1 MNLQENINRIQ
12 QMMGIITEDK
22 RDSLLNMIDKWGMH
36 QTSKLMGGY
45 NNVRRMLGDGELSKN
60 DEIQFVRNIVEEWMD
75 ASRKPGLDVTEF
87 VDSPIDCGSD
97 NNYIRQIQTIHK
109 DGAFVDT
116 YLNTPLGM
124 LEKTLMVPY
133 EDLPED
139 SFKKIFDVAITFINK
154 YMML

>member
-1 MNLQENINRIQ
+1 
-12 QMMGIITEDK
+12 MMGIITEDK

-45 NNVRRMLGDGELSKN
+45 DNVRRMLGDGELPKN
-60 DEIQFVRNIVEEWMD
+60 DEIQFVRDMVKVWMG
-75 ASRKPGLDVTEF
+75 ASHQSGLDVTEF

-97 NNYIRQIQTIHK
+97 NNYIRQTQTIHK

-116 YLNTPLGM
+116 YLNAPLGM
-124 LEKTLMVPY
+124 LEKTLLVPY

-139 SFKKIFDVAITFINK
+139 SFKKIFDVVITFISK
-154 YMML
+154 YNLYNR